1 MKPSNIQPLKIYLDK
16 QQHLLLKIL
25 CAIEE
30 KKMNEVVN
38 QLIDDWIDE
47 KKELHRDKIKALL

>member
-1 MKPSNIQPLKIYLDK
+1 M
-16 QQHLLLKIL
+16 LLKIL